1 MSYKDKPQI
10 KLYKYENSEFKLI
23 AIIDDYQECSFEHK
37 LFEAGQFTI
46 TINYNIPNARLLE
59 RGLWVQFGNKS
70 FNFGEISNISDSIG
84 EQGKESQT
92 RVITGYDARRI
103 FSRRVIKSLNNN
115 NTWSLTA
122 KGELCIRRLVADQC
136 GANAEEKRKLPV
148 INVIP
153 ENPIGA
159 EYSVSESFTNLYE
172 TLVTIATQ
180 SKIGWRVVFDGE
192 NLTLECY
199 EGTDRH
205 STVQFSTEFDSLSNG
220 QFTDSSESFTNA
232 VYVGGKG
239 SGEDRDIY
247 EGEQE
252 IEGETPEGLDRYES
266 WDNQSSMTT
275 EEEYEA
281 EAKSILSQYGQTLQ
295 VSGQGLVQCP
305 YIYGEQ
311 YDVGDIITIEFSGKS
326 AQVQILSVSEHWV
339 KGSYAL
345 QFEFGKP
352 LPDLS
357 KQLQLILKQIQ
368 KASEKATSTESVKW
382 YTMPSD
388 ITMSKADVTY
398 NTIGFVGACAS
409 SGSTFTLYLDDEKT
423 GAKTYHVYFKELSGG
438 TITFTTGKSG
448 ASNLTLNNGTYVAII
463 YVDENGNVTL
473 VGSTSV
479 GSLVQGSYQPVTS
492 GAVYSAVNTI
502 NWDIN
507 LIHGNITNI
516 NGDITDING
525 NITNINSAINTLN
538 TDVSNLPLNAVT
550 TCSTGASTRDKAIT
564 LFGHTLKTGDIIAVT
579 FTYANTYGDCTLST
593 PTYPRLK
600 VNGGTAYQICDNM
613 GHSAGTGCWEAG
625 NTVVFMF
632 TGIKFIIL
640 NSIIRQQNKN
650 EAEGYKIYS
659 NNYVEQWKKVTQ
671 SVTITRAWG
680 ALYESPEIVVA
691 FTTNIA
697 NTIIGDD
704 VSVFNASDGSAIIIE
719 YAPFTGKV
727 WLVRGTTITNSA
739 SFTVG
744 RLVTGWL

>member
-10 KLYKYENSEFKLI
+10 KLYKYVNSEFKLI
-23 AIIDDYQECSFEHK
+23 AIVDDYQECSFEHK

-46 TINYNIPNARLLE
+46 TINYNIPNAQLFE
-59 RGLWVQFGNKS
+59 RGLWVQFGNKP

-84 EQGKESQT
+84 EQGKASQT

-122 KGELCIRRLVADQC
+122 KGELCIRQLVADQC

-220 QFTDSSESFTNA
+220 QFTDSSDSFTNA

-252 IEGETPEGLDRYES
+252 IEGATPEGLDRYES

-275 EEEYEA
+275 EKEYEA

-326 AQVQILSVSEHWV
+326 AQVQILSVSEHW
-339 KGSYAL
+339 KRGNYAL

-368 KASEKATSTESVKW
+368 KASEKVTSTESVKW
-382 YTMPSD
+382 YTMPTD
-388 ITMSKADVTY
+388 IAMSKADVTY
-398 NTIGFVGACAS
+398 NTIGFVGACARG
-409 SGSTFTLYLDDEKT
+409 GSTFTLYLDDEKT

-479 GSLVQGSYQPVTS
+479 DSLVQGSYQPVTS
-492 GAVYSAVNTI
+492 GAVFSAVNTI
-502 NWDIN
+502 NGDIN
-507 LIHGNITNI
+507 TINGDITNI
-516 NGDITDING
+516 NGNITDIN
-525 NITNINSAINTLN
+525 SAVNALN
-538 TDVSNLPLNAVT
+538 TNVSNIPLNAVT
-550 TCSTGASTRDKAIT
+550 TCSTGASTQDKEIT
-564 LFGHTLKTGDIIAVT
+564 LSNHTLKAGDIIAVT
-579 FTYANTYGDCTLST
+579 FINANTYGDCTLST

-632 TGIKFIIL
+632 TGNKFIIL

-650 EAEGYKIYS
+650 ETEGYKIYS
-659 NNYVEQWKKVTQ
+659 NNYVEQWKKVTK
-671 SVTITRAWG
+671 SVTIKFVRG
-680 ALYESPEIVVA
+680 ALYESESFELS
-691 FTTNIA
+691 FTKDIA
-697 NTIIGDD
+697 NKIIGDD
-704 VSVFNASDGSAIIIE
+704 VSVISSSSAVIIQFV
-719 YAPFTGKV
+719 PKSHKL
-727 WLVRGTTITNSA
+727 WLVRGTPMTTATSY
-739 SFTVG
+739 TVG

>member
-10 KLYKYENSEFKLI
+10 KLYKYVNSEFKLI

-46 TINYNIPNARLLE
+46 TINYNIPNAQLFE
-59 RGLWVQFGNKS
+59 RGLWVQFGNKP

-84 EQGKESQT
+84 EQGKASQT
-92 RVITGYDARRI
+92 RVITGYDARHI

-122 KGELCIRRLVADQC
+122 KGELCIRQLVADQC

-252 IEGETPEGLDRYES
+252 IEGATPEGLDRYES

-326 AQVQILSVSEHWV
+326 AQVQILSVSEHWIR
-339 KGSYAL
+339 GSYAL

-382 YTMPSD
+382 YTMPTD
-388 ITMSKADVTY
+388 ITMNKADVTY
-398 NTIGFVGACAS
+398 NTIGFVGACARG
-409 SGSTFTLYLDDEKT
+409 GSTFTLYLDNEKT
-423 GAKTYHVYFKELSGG
+423 GAKTYHVHFKELSGG

-479 GSLVQGSYQPVTS
+479 DSLVQGSYQPVTS
-492 GAVYSAVNTI
+492 GAVFSAVNTI
-502 NWDIN
+502 N
-507 LIHGNITNI
+507 
-516 NGDITDING
+516 GD
-525 NITNINSAINTLN
+525 ITNINSAVNTLN
-538 TDVSNLPLNAVT
+538 NNVSNLPLNAIT
-550 TCSTGASTRDKAIT
+550 TCSTGANTQDKAIT
-564 LFGHTLKTGDIIAVT
+564 LSNHTLKAGDIIAVT
-579 FTYANTYGDCTLST
+579 FTNSNTYGDCTLST

-632 TGIKFIIL
+632 TGKKFIIL

-650 EAEGYKIYS
+650 ETEGYKIYS
-659 NNYVEQWKKVTQ
+659 NNYVEQWKKVTK
-671 SVTITRAWG
+671 SVTIASTWG
-680 ALYESPEIVVA
+680 MLYESPRLYLS
-691 FTTNIA
+691 FTKDIA
-697 NTIIGDD
+697 NKIISNDISTISGGEN
-704 VSVFNASDGSAIIIE
+704 NATMIE
-719 YAPFTGKV
+719 HEPNNHIV
-727 WLVRGTTITNSA
+727 WLVRGTPAKKATSY
-739 SFTVG
+739 TVS

>member
-10 KLYKYENSEFKLI
+10 KLYKYVNSEFKLI

-46 TINYNIPNARLLE
+46 TINYNIPNAQLFE
-59 RGLWVQFGNKS
+59 RGLWVQFGNKP

-84 EQGKESQT
+84 EQGKASQT
-92 RVITGYDARRI
+92 RVITGYDARHI
-103 FSRRVIKSLNNN
+103 FSRRIIKSLNNN

-122 KGELCIRRLVADQC
+122 KGELCIRQLIADQC

-252 IEGETPEGLDRYES
+252 IEGATPEGLDRYES

-326 AQVQILSVSEHWV
+326 AQVQILSVSEHWIR
-339 KGSYAL
+339 GSYAL

-382 YTMPSD
+382 YTMPTD
-388 ITMSKADVTY
+388 ITMNKADVTY
-398 NTIGFVGACAS
+398 NIIGFVGACARG
-409 SGSTFTLYLDDEKT
+409 GSTFTLYLDDEKT

-479 GSLVQGSYQPVTS
+479 DSLVQGSYQPVTS
-492 GAVYSAVNTI
+492 GAVFSAVNTI
-502 NWDIN
+502 N
-507 LIHGNITNI
+507 
-516 NGDITDING
+516 GD
-525 NITNINSAINTLN
+525 ITNINSAVNTINN
-538 TDVSNLPLNAVT
+538 NVSNLPLNAIT
-550 TCSTGASTRDKAIT
+550 TCSTNASKQDKAIT
-564 LFGHTLKTGDIIAVT
+564 LSNHTLKAGDIIAVT
-579 FTYANTYGDCTLST
+579 FINANTYGDCSLST

-600 VNGGTAYQICDNM
+600 VNGGMAYQICDNM

-632 TGIKFIIL
+632 TGKKFIIL

-650 EAEGYKIYS
+650 ETNGYKIYS
-659 NNYVEQWKKVTQ
+659 NNYVEQWKKVTK
-671 SVTITRAWG
+671 SVTITSAWG
-680 ALYESPEIVVA
+680 ALYDSESFDLS
-691 FTTNIA
+691 FTKDIA
-697 NTIIGDD
+697 NKIIGNDI
-704 VSVFNASDGSAIIIE
+704 SVISSSDNYAVIIE
-719 YAPFTGKV
+719 HEPKSHKI
-727 WLVRGTTITNSA
+727 WLMRATQLTKAVSY
-739 SFTVG
+739 TVG

>member
-10 KLYKYENSEFKLI
+10 KLYKYVNSEFKLI

-46 TINYNIPNARLLE
+46 TINYNIPNAQLFE
-59 RGLWVQFGNKS
+59 RGLWVQFGNKP

-84 EQGKESQT
+84 EQGKASQT
-92 RVITGYDARRI
+92 RVITGYDARHI

-252 IEGETPEGLDRYES
+252 IEGATPEGLDRYES

-326 AQVQILSVSEHWV
+326 AQVQILSVSEHWIR
-339 KGSYAL
+339 GSYAL

-382 YTMPSD
+382 YTMPTD
-388 ITMSKADVTY
+388 ITMNKADVTY
-398 NTIGFVGACAS
+398 NTIGFVGACARG
-409 SGSTFTLYLDDEKT
+409 GSTFTLYLDDEKT
-423 GAKTYHVYFKELSGG
+423 GAKTYHVHFKELSGG

-479 GSLVQGSYQPVTS
+479 DSLVQGSYQPITS
-492 GAVYSAVNTI
+492 GAVFSAVNTI
-502 NWDIN
+502 N
-507 LIHGNITNI
+507 
-516 NGDITDING
+516 GD
-525 NITNINSAINTLN
+525 ITNINSAVNTINN
-538 TDVSNLPLNAVT
+538 NVSNLPLNAIT
-550 TCSTGASTRDKAIT
+550 TCSTGASTQDKEIT
-564 LFGHTLKTGDIIAVT
+564 LSNHTLKAGDIIAVT
-579 FTYANTYGDCTLST
+579 FTNDNTYGDCTLLT

-632 TGIKFIIL
+632 TGDKFIIL

-650 EAEGYKIYS
+650 ETEGYKIYS
-659 NNYVEQWKKVTQ
+659 NNYVEQWLKATK
-671 SVTITRAWG
+671 SVTITSAWG
-680 ALYESPEIVVA
+680 ALYESVSFDLP
-691 FTTNIA
+691 FTKNIA
-697 NTIIGDD
+697 NKIIGDD
-704 VSVFNASDGSAIIIE
+704 VSIISCSNGNAVMIE
-719 YAPFTGKV
+719 YAPKTHTI
-727 WLVRGTTITNSA
+727 WLVRGTPMTTAA

>member
-37 LFEAGQFTI
+37 LYEAGQFTI
-46 TINYNIPNARLLE
+46 TINYNIPNARLFE
-59 RGLWVQFGNKS
+59 RGLWVQFGNKP

-84 EQGKESQT
+84 EQGKASQT

-122 KGELCIRRLVADQC
+122 KGELCIRQLVADQC

-357 KQLQLILKQIQ
+357 KQLQLMLKQIQ

-382 YTMPSD
+382 YTMPTD

-409 SGSTFTLYLDDEKT
+409 GGSTFTLYLDDEKT

-479 GSLVQGSYQPVTS
+479 DSLVQGSYQPVTS
-492 GAVYSAVNTI
+492 GAVFSAVNTI
-502 NWDIN
+502 N
-507 LIHGNITNI
+507 GNINTINGDITNINGDITDI

-525 NITNINSAINTLN
+525 NITNINSAVNTLN
-538 TDVSNLPLNAVT
+538 TNVSNLPLNAVT

-564 LFGHTLKTGDIIAVT
+564 LSGHTLKSGDIIAVT
-579 FTYANTYGDCTLST
+579 FTNANTYGDCTLST

-600 VNGGTAYQICDNM
+600 VNNGTAYQICDNM

-632 TGIKFIIL
+632 TGNKFIIL

-650 EAEGYKIYS
+650 ETSGYTIYADNKIRQWGTLNANLGGWVSISANSPIWTYPVPVKTVMWVNGIGVAKDIASGCYVQLTSNVRTPYTQFFACYVSLIYCVMEGFI
-659 NNYVEQWKKVTQ
+659 
-671 SVTITRAWG
+671 
-680 ALYESPEIVVA
+680 
-691 FTTNIA
+691 
-697 NTIIGDD
+697 
-704 VSVFNASDGSAIIIE
+704 
-719 YAPFTGKV
+719 
-727 WLVRGTTITNSA
+727 
-739 SFTVG
+739 
-744 RLVTGWL
+744 

>member
-10 KLYKYENSEFKLI
+10 KLYKYVNSEFKLI

-46 TINYNIPNARLLE
+46 TINYNIPNAQLFE
-59 RGLWVQFGNKS
+59 RGLWVQFGNKP

-84 EQGKESQT
+84 EQGKASQT
-92 RVITGYDARRI
+92 RVITGYDARHI

-122 KGELCIRRLVADQC
+122 KGELCIRQLVADQC

-252 IEGETPEGLDRYES
+252 IEGATPEGLDRYES

-326 AQVQILSVSEHWV
+326 AQVQILSVSEHWIR
-339 KGSYAL
+339 GSYAL

-382 YTMPSD
+382 YTMPTD
-388 ITMSKADVTY
+388 ITMNKADVTY
-398 NTIGFVGACAS
+398 NTIGFVGACARG
-409 SGSTFTLYLDDEKT
+409 GSTFTLYLDNEKT
-423 GAKTYHVYFKELSGG
+423 GAKTYHVHFKELSGG

-479 GSLVQGSYQPVTS
+479 DSLVQGSYQPVTS
-492 GAVYSAVNTI
+492 GAVFSAVNTI
-502 NWDIN
+502 N
-507 LIHGNITNI
+507 
-516 NGDITDING
+516 GD
-525 NITNINSAINTLN
+525 ITNINSAVNTLN
-538 TDVSNLPLNAVT
+538 NNVSNLPLNAIT
-550 TCSTGASTRDKAIT
+550 TCSTGANTQDKAIT
-564 LFGHTLKTGDIIAVT
+564 LSNHTLKAGDIIAVT
-579 FTYANTYGDCTLST
+579 FTNSNTYGDCTLST

-632 TGIKFIIL
+632 TGKKFIIL

-650 EAEGYKIYS
+650 ETEGYKIYS
-659 NNYVEQWKKVTQ
+659 NNYVEQWKKVTE
-671 SVTITRAWG
+671 SVTIASTWG
-680 ALYESPEIVVA
+680 MLYESPRLYLS
-691 FTTNIA
+691 FTKDIA
-697 NTIIGDD
+697 NKIISNDISTISGDEN
-704 VSVFNASDGSAIIIE
+704 NATMIE
-719 YAPFTGKV
+719 HEPNNHIV
-727 WLVRGTTITNSA
+727 WLVRGTPTKKATSYA
-739 SFTVG
+739 VS